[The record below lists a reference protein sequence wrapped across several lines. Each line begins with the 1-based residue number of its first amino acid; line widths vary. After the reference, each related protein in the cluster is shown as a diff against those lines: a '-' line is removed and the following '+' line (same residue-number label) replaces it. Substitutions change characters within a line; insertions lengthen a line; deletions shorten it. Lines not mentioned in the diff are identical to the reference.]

1 MSTPRP
7 SRRIVFQGLG
17 ALGVA
22 AVLAGCGGDSDTS
35 ADDETTPADPSTT
48 PEPSDTGSASSQP
61 SSAGVPGAL
70 ADTSEVPLGG
80 GLILG
85 EERIVITQPTAGE
98 FVAFSAICKHQGFTV
113 TSVADNVISCS
124 HHGSKYDAATGE
136 VVSPPA
142 PVGLDELA
150 IKVQGTTIV
159 RA

>member
-1 MSTPRP
+1 MSNPRP

-22 AVLAGCGGDSDTS
+22 AVLAGCGGDSDTD
-35 ADDETTPADPSTT
+35 ADDTTPGDPSTT
-48 PEPSDTGSASSQP
+48 SGSSDTGSASSGP
-61 SSAGVPGAL
+61 TNEGVPGAL
-70 ADTSEVPLGG
+70 AKTSEIPVGG

-85 EERIVITQPTAGE
+85 DERIVITQPTAGE

-113 TSVADNVISCS
+113 TSVSDNVITCS
-124 HHGSKYDAATGE
+124 HHGSQYDAETGE

-142 PVGLDELA
+142 PVGLDKVA

-159 RA
+159 LA